1 MFVFGIFASPKDP
14 NFSWYRLICTY
25 VARKAT
31 ATSLANQ
38 VFTRLYLQPLWIPGH
53 IARSIASQ
61 WENFLVLHQRMAA
74 QAIAENRLLFLFNA
88 KAHMQ
93 AHTVKGMH
101 WECDLASFV
110 LNPLS
115 LGCQLEEDCV
125 GKICRLVRRCNP
137 QTAIRRSFQRYLVAC
152 QAAWSAEGMLQTI

>member
-1 MFVFGIFASPKDP
+1 MKVELAFLFVFSTFAPPKVP
-14 NFSWYRLICTY
+14 NFFWHGLVCTC
-25 VARKAT
+25 VACKAT

-38 VFTRLYLQPLWIPGH
+38 VFTRLYLQPLWIPSH

-61 WENFLVLHQRMAA
+61 WEHFLVLHQQMAA
-74 QAIAENRLLFLFNA
+74 QAIAENKLLFLFNA

-110 LNPLS
+110 
-115 LGCQLEEDCV
+115 
-125 GKICRLVRRCNP
+125 
-137 QTAIRRSFQRYLVAC
+137 
-152 QAAWSAEGMLQTI
+152 

>member
-1 MFVFGIFASPKDP
+1 M
-14 NFSWYRLICTY
+14 
-25 VARKAT
+25 ARKAT

-38 VFTRLYLQPLWIPGH
+38 VFTRLYLQPLWIPSH

-61 WENFLVLHQRMAA
+61 WEHFLVLHQQMAA
-74 QAIAENRLLFLFNA
+74 QAVAENKLLFLFNA

-101 WECDLASFV
+101 WQCDLASFV
-110 LNPLS
+110 YVRIKPSIS

-137 QTAIRRSFQRYLVAC
+137 QTAITRSFQRYLVAC
-152 QAAWSAEGMLQTI
+152 QAAWSAEGMLQSV